1 MKRKHTRQAGRLAWL
16 MLAFLLLQAPV
27 GVGAAADE
35 KAEIEIAEYPPEFYE
50 PGPGWPD
57 GWTPPP
63 APAEMSERMRAEV
76 ERVLRERPERYDGY
90 DWWVWDPLPAWTQ
103 EYPYYWE
110 EDWMVCG
117 TTMHVY
123 AYPKPDTQLISQV
136 FGRSYV
142 VGRLHLKPCRYEPM
156 QYIVEV
162 RELSEEEKLAEGR
175 GIEYEYWMDKS
186 HPGLGRDYGYRHEGN
201 PDEIYVFFNFGNAS
215 SQFDTPAYLDTTVNR
230 VRVPIRFIS
239 EMMGADVSW
248 DEPTR
253 RVTIHFPAVT
263 REVMKAVPA
272 PGYDYPD
279 LIHPETHLPDPYR
292 FLLEKRTVS
301 TPQRTI
307 VLTIDHPVA
316 VVDGREVPLDAP
328 PVIRNDRTMVPVRF
342 IAEQMGAKVYWV
354 GAEPIYRREDGTLS
368 GTYQV
373 HIFTPFFP
381 LYEYPSW
388 YLENRAVRY

>member
-1 MKRKHTRQAGRLAWL
+1 MNSGVKRRVTRLAWL
-16 MLAFLLLQAPV
+16 LLAVLLVQWPTQ
-27 GVGAAADE
+27 VGAGSE
-35 KAEIEIAEYPPEFYE
+35 TEIEIAEYPAENYE
-50 PGPGWPD
+50 PGPGWPE

-63 APAEMSERMRAEV
+63 PPEEMSDRMKAEV
-76 ERVLRERPERYDGY
+76 ERVLREYPDKYDRY
-90 DWWVWDPLPAWTQ
+90 DWWIWEPLPTWTQ

-110 EDWMVCG
+110 EDWMGCG

-123 AYPKPDTQLISQV
+123 AYPEPDTQLITRV

-142 VGRLHLKPCRYEPM
+142 VNRLHLKPCRYEPVKS
-156 QYIVEV
+156 ITLA
-162 RELSEEEKLAEGR
+162 REPSEEEKLADAR

-201 PDEIYVFFNFGNAS
+201 PDQIHVFLNFGNAS
-215 SQFDTPAYLDTTVNR
+215 IHFDTPAYLDTTVNR

-239 EMMGADVSW
+239 EMMGAEVSW
-248 DEPTR
+248 DQAR
-253 RVTIHFPAVT
+253 RQVTIHFPAVT
-263 REVMKAVPA
+263 RNVMKAVPV

-279 LIHPETHLPDPYR
+279 LFQPETHLPDPDR
-292 FLLEKRTVS
+292 FLLEEQIVT
-301 TPQRTI
+301 TPERTI
-307 VLTIDHPVA
+307 VLTVDQPVA
-316 VVDGREVPLDAP
+316 VVDGHEVPLDAP
-328 PVIRNDRTMVPVRF
+328 PVIRNDRAMVPVRF
-342 IAEQMGAKVYWV
+342 VAEQMGAKVYWV
-354 GAEPIYRREDGTLS
+354 GAEPIFRREDGTLS

>member
-1 MKRKHTRQAGRLAWL
+1 MHRGRTGITKHLTW
-16 MLAFLLLQAPV
+16 LLLAMLLTHVPAN
-27 GVGAAADE
+27 VGAE
-35 KAEIEIAEYPPEFYE
+35 QETRLEIAQYPDENYE

-63 APAEMSERMRAEV
+63 PPEGMSERMKAEV
-76 ERVLRERPERYDGY
+76 ERVLREYPETYDRY

-110 EDWMVCG
+110 EDWMGCG

-123 AYPKPDTQLISQV
+123 AYPKPDTQLIRQV
-136 FGRSYV
+136 FGRSF
-142 VGRLHLKPCRYEPM
+142 GWSRTTWKPCRYEPVDS
-156 QYIVEV
+156 ISEV
-162 RELSEEEKLAEGR
+162 REMSEEEKAAEAR
-175 GIEYEYWMDKS
+175 GIEYEYWRDKS
-186 HPGLGRDYGYRHEGN
+186 HPGLFRDDGRASNGN
-201 PDEIYVFFNFGNAS
+201 PDYIYVYLNQGNAS
-215 SQFDTPAYLDTTVNR
+215 EHFDVPAYLDTTVNR

-239 EMMGADVSW
+239 EMMGAEVSW
-248 DEPTR
+248 DQVGR

-263 REVMKAVPA
+263 RKIMKAVPA

-279 LIHPETHLPDPYR
+279 LFDPEEYLPNGHR
-292 FLLEKRTVS
+292 FLLEERTVS
-301 TPQRTI
+301 IPERTI
-307 VLTIDHPVA
+307 TLTINHPVA
-316 VVDGREVPLDAP
+316 VVDGKEVPLDAP

-354 GAEPIYRREDGTLS
+354 GAEPIFRRDDGTMS